1 MSNPSRD
8 EILASSKGWVASFLN
23 LLPGLGSGYLYQRR
37 WKPYF
42 LTIVT
47 TTSWFALGVLLQGDK
62 EPSQA
67 EQIIGISGLF
77 FISIITAIEANLAY
91 KKVNNKIIIDKEKI
105 NSPVKK
111 GWFK

>member
-1 MSNPSRD
+1 MSYLSRD

-23 LLPGLGSGYLYQRR
+23 FLPGLGSGYLYQRR

-42 LTIVT
+42 FSI
-47 TTSWFALGVLLQGDK
+47 SASIAWFALGIFLQGDS
-62 EPSQA
+62 EPSQS

-77 FISIITAIEANLAY
+77 FISVITAIEANLAFT
-91 KKVNNKIIIDKEKI
+91 KSSNKTKAEKEKI
-105 NSPVKK
+105 MSSPKK